1 LNLFSNIADFSAFFL
16 KSFFFP
22 WDFRKQKIRIL
33 EQIDSVGVG
42 SLPII
47 ILISAFLGLVTT
59 VQLSYQLLGLLP
71 RYFLGAVVGRMVL
84 IELGPML
91 TGLIVSGRCASAMAA
106 EIGTMRVTEQI
117 DALESMA
124 ISPYQFL
131 GFPRIMGTL
140 ISLPILTVFSEFV
153 AIYTGGL
160 YAHTFLNV
168 PLSVYNY
175 GLVRNFYTRDLFGGL
190 LKSILFAF
198 AISVSGCFFGF
209 KVKGGAKEVGA
220 ATTFAV
226 VTACVLILILDFI
239 VALLVFG

>member
-1 LNLFSNIADFSAFFL
+1 MNLFSNIADFFEFFL
-16 KSFFFP
+16 RSFFFP
-22 WDFRKQKIRIL
+22 WDFRKHKIRIF

-47 ILISAFLGLVTT
+47 ILVSAFLGLVTT

-84 IELGPML
+84 IELGPIL

-124 ISPYQFL
+124 INPYQFL

-153 AIYTGGL
+153 AIYTGGI
-160 YAHTFLNV
+160 YAHAFLNV
-168 PLSVYNY
+168 PLGVYNY
-175 GLVRNFYTRDLFGGL
+175 GLVRNFYHRDLFGGL
-190 LKSILFAF
+190 LKAILFSF
-198 AISVSGCFFGF
+198 AISLSGCYFGL
-209 KVKGGAKEVGA
+209 KVKGGAKEVGV
-220 ATTFAV
+220 ATTYAV
-226 VTACVLILILDFI
+226 VTACVLILLLDFI

>member
-1 LNLFSNIADFSAFFL
+1 LNLFSKITDYTEFFI

-22 WDFRKQKIRIL
+22 WNFRRHKNRIL

-47 ILISAFLGLVTT
+47 VVISAFLGLVTT
-59 VQLSYQLLGLLP
+59 VQLSYQLLGVLP
-71 RYFLGAVVGRMVL
+71 RYFLGATVARMVL
-84 IELGPML
+84 IELGPIL

-124 ISPYQFL
+124 INPYQFL
-131 GFPRIMGTL
+131 GFPRIIGTI
-140 ISLPILTVFSEFV
+140 ISLPILTIFSEFV

-160 YAHTFLNV
+160 YAHLFLNV
-168 PLSVYNY
+168 PLGVYNY
-175 GLVRNFYTRDLFGGL
+175 GLVRNFFHRDLFGGL
-190 LKSILFAF
+190 LKAFLFSF
-198 AISVSGCFFGF
+198 AISVSGCYFGF
-209 KVKGGAKEVGA
+209 KVKGGAREVGI
-220 ATTFAV
+220 ATTYAV

-239 VALLVFG
+239 VALVVFG

>member
-1 LNLFSNIADFSAFFL
+1 LNLFSNIADFTEFFL
-16 KSFFFP
+16 RCFFFR
-22 WDFRKQKIRIL
+22 WNLRKHKVRIL

-71 RYFLGAVVGRMVL
+71 RYFLGAIVGRMVL
-84 IELGPML
+84 IELGPIL

-124 ISPYQFL
+124 ISPCQFL

-153 AIYTGGL
+153 AIYTGGI
-160 YAHTFLNV
+160 YAHSFLNV
-168 PLSVYNY
+168 PLEIYNY
-175 GLVRNFYTRDLFGGL
+175 GLVRNFYLRDLFGGL
-190 LKSILFAF
+190 LKSLLFSF
-198 AISVSGCFFGF
+198 AISVSGCYFGF
-209 KVKGGAKEVGA
+209 RVKGGAKEVGT
-220 ATTFAV
+220 ATTYAV
-226 VTACVLILILDFI
+226 VTACILILILDFI

>member
-1 LNLFSNIADFSAFFL
+1 MNLFSNIADFFEFFIR
-16 KSFFFP
+16 SFFFR
-22 WDFRKQKIRIL
+22 WNLRRQKNRVI
-33 EQIDSVGVG
+33 EQIENVGVG

-71 RYFLGAVVGRMVL
+71 RYYLGAIVGRMVL
-84 IELGPML
+84 IELGPIL

-106 EIGTMRVTEQI
+106 EIGTMKVTEQI

-124 ISPYQFL
+124 INPKHFL

-140 ISLPILTVFSEFV
+140 ISLPILTVFAEFV

-160 YAHTFLNV
+160 YAHSFLNV
-168 PLSVYNY
+168 PLSVYSY
-175 GLVRNFYTRDLFGGL
+175 GLVRNFFPRDLFGGL
-190 LKSILFAF
+190 LKSLLFSF
-198 AISVSGCFFGF
+198 AISVSGCYFGF
-209 KVKGGAKEVGA
+209 RVKGGAREVGIA
-220 ATTFAV
+220 ATYAV
-226 VTACVLILILDFI
+226 VTACVLILILDFV